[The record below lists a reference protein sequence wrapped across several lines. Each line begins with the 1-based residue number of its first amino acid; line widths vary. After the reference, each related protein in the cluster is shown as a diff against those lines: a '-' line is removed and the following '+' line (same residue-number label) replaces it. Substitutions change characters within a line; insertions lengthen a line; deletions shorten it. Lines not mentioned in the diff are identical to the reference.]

1 MKKFRCL
8 ALLLSCLLAVQC
20 FFLPASAQMETTE
33 TLETLPTE
41 SADMTAQTADI
52 PFGQVCIQKGCR
64 TINSMS
70 PLAGSERKLDTAL
83 SAFLYETTTDT
94 VVYAYNPDM
103 KVHPGTL
110 AKIVMALIVI
120 ENCNMDDVVT
130 VTEGIQSYVPMG
142 VNKVQ
147 SESLKSNEQ
156 LKVKDLL
163 YALLLI
169 NANDAAVA
177 LAHHVSGTTDAF
189 LELMNARVKQMGCA
203 NTQFGNVSG
212 LYTAESSS
220 TARDMAIVVKTA
232 IQNENFKE
240 IFGAKSYT
248 IPDTNLVQGRKEFK
262 TQNYMIDDSTLQDFF
277 DDRVTGGFASYY
289 ESYGA
294 SIVCT
299 AESKNMNY
307 IAVILGA
314 TRTFA
319 ENGWQPKVYG
329 NFNEMSDLLDY
340 AFSSFKVN
348 RIIYDGMAL
357 SSFKVNGGE
366 CNVVGEAKV
375 NVDSVVPEKA
385 QMKNIQMNYTA
396 VGGGLSAPIQKD
408 QLIATLEVVYRN
420 SVLTEVEVYAMC
432 DVKPADQTGVVIH
445 SVVKRSSGGGSGFL
459 SVVGTI
465 CVIVLGAAIAYLAFN
480 AYMRT
485 RIRARRRKR
494 RAQRR
499 RNG

>member
-220 TARDMAIVVKTA
+220 TARDMAIIVKTA

-262 TQNYMIDDSTLQDFF
+262 TQNYMIDDSTLQDFY

-307 IAVILGA
+307 IAVIL
-314 TRTFA
+314 
-319 ENGWQPKVYG
+319 
-329 NFNEMSDLLDY
+329 
-340 AFSSFKVN
+340 
-348 RIIYDGMAL
+348 
-357 SSFKVNGGE
+357 
-366 CNVVGEAKV
+366 
-375 NVDSVVPEKA
+375 
-385 QMKNIQMNYTA
+385 
-396 VGGGLSAPIQKD
+396 
-408 QLIATLEVVYRN
+408 
-420 SVLTEVEVYAMC
+420 
-432 DVKPADQTGVVIH
+432 
-445 SVVKRSSGGGSGFL
+445 
-459 SVVGTI
+459 
-465 CVIVLGAAIAYLAFN
+465 
-480 AYMRT
+480 
-485 RIRARRRKR
+485 
-494 RAQRR
+494 
-499 RNG
+499 